1 MACVN
6 DKGNLTESAK
16 KLLTSIKDD
25 SLSPE
30 EISNQVG
37 LPLFKVRSSLRDMK
51 SMGFVIEENK
61 TFKMNPK
68 AEKLL
73 NRE

>member
-6 DKGNLTESAK
+6 DKGSLTESAK
-16 KLLTSIKDD
+16 KLLTAIKNEY
-25 SLSPE
+25 LRPE
-30 EISNQVG
+30 EISKQIG

-51 SMGFVIEENK
+51 SMGFVIEENE
-61 TFKMNPK
+61 TYKMNPE

>member
-1 MACVN
+1 MACIN
-6 DKGNLTESAK
+6 DKGSLTESAK
-16 KLLTSIKDD
+16 KLLTSIKNE
-25 SLSPE
+25 SLNPE
-30 EISNQVG
+30 EISKRIG

-51 SMGFVIEENK
+51 SMGFVLEEND

-73 NRE
+73 IRN